1 MSTTT
6 TKNTV
11 PAATQELLTAIRV
24 VEENRPEGPDLDTNF
39 EAAVDFLLRARDQLV
54 AAQNEEI
61 TDEMI
66 DYIAVA
72 AFEGGIN
79 YWCRRA
85 EVVGEWP
92 EGAKFASDAL
102 AKGATVQL
110 FILDPD
116 DDEPESVELTSA
128 KLREGI
134 RLEAARTGQ
143 TIEAFYEDHDADSAD
158 GAVQMAVFGK
168 LVYG

>member
-11 PAATQELLTAIRV
+11 PAAMQELLTAIRL
-24 VEENRPEGPDLDTNF
+24 VEANLLGRELDDYLSTAIAF
-39 EAAVDFLLRARDQLV
+39 VLQARDKLV
-54 AAQNEEI
+54 AAQDEEI
-61 TDEMI
+61 TDQMI
-66 DYIAVA
+66 DDLAVA

-85 EVVGEWP
+85 EVVGEYP
-92 EGAKFASDAL
+92 EGAEFASDAL

-116 DDEPESVELTSA
+116 DNEPESVELTSA

-134 RLEAARTGQ
+134 RLEAARVGQ

-158 GAVQMAVFGK
+158 NAVQMAVFGK